1 MTKQGLTGMKTAA
14 GRGQAHN
21 SFQLYIKHERLFY
34 QDIKLSQLK
43 SHKNIFGR
51 SMMTFKDLHV
61 HVYNMVLQNA
71 KDTWIKTLYYLKKRD
86 S

>member
-21 SFQLYIKHERLFY
+21 SFQLYIKHERLCH
-34 QDIKLSQLK
+34 QGIKLSQLK

-51 SMMTFKDLHV
+51 SMMTFKDL
-61 HVYNMVLQNA
+61 YNMVQQNA
-71 KDTWIKTLYYLKKRD
+71 KDTWIKTYYLKKKD